1 MAGQIVVT
9 SQDSTQS
16 MAEAVGLERIQ
27 PRQGLVAV
35 LSTAVVVEGLDSRQ
49 GRQIMAAMVAPGEVI
64 RLALVVLVGSMMA
77 QAVLLE
83 HPENLVAAMAEGAAA
98 EAHLLGWDSAVMAE
112 CQEAVAAEV
121 GEP

>member
-1 MAGQIVVT
+1 M
-9 SQDSTQS
+9 QS

-35 LSTAVVVEGLDSRQ
+35 LSTAVVVEGLDIRQ
-49 GRQIMAAMVAPGEVI
+49 GRQLMAAMVAPGEVI
-64 RLALVVLVGSMMA
+64 RLALVVLAGSMMA
-77 QAVLLE
+77 LAVLLE

-98 EAHLLGWDSAVMAE
+98 EAHLLGWDSAVMVE
-112 CQEAVAAEV
+112 CQEAEAVAV